1 VLRGTVLDPAARA
14 IENAGVVARNE
25 SSGATAKTSTDQA
38 GRFAFANLASGTY
51 TVEVSAPGF
60 SMAVRQGVRIT
71 ADHAEELSIS
81 LTLGTVREEI
91 AVEANAYASVAA
103 QRAPMD
109 GLMEARSAR
118 SEVNPAFIQNFT
130 SPVSDYSELLQMAPG
145 TFSVN
150 PNGVGLGDSKTFFR
164 GFADGNYNIDFDGI
178 PFYDTNDPTHHSLAF
193 FPSPWIGSIDF
204 DRSPGSATT
213 IGPTPYGGTV
223 NLLSREM
230 AGTQSVRGSV
240 SYGSFNTLLVDGAFD
255 SGNFGKSNLVLDA
268 HRMTSDGYQ
277 TFNYQTRNAGSAK
290 YQYRFSDKTILTAFA
305 GIVML
310 DSNTPNA
317 KGPTRAQVA
326 AFGDNFLLTN
336 DPASPLFYRFYT

>member
-1 VLRGTVLDPAARA
+1 MRADHSTVAYTQPRKQRAGLLRLVRPANVPAKRRKSVPRDIKKAERLSIGNLCSVIALCAFVYPFLVAGTAAAAQGNGIPVLRGTVLDPAARA
-14 IENAGVVARNE
+14 IENAGIVARNE
-25 SSGATAKTSTDQA
+25 SSGAITKTSTDQA
-38 GRFAFANLASGTY
+38 GRFAFANLTSGTY

-164 GFADGNYNIDFDGI
+164 GFADGNYNINFDG
-178 PFYDTNDPTHHSLAF
+178 
-193 FPSPWIGSIDF
+193 
-204 DRSPGSATT
+204 
-213 IGPTPYGGTV
+213 
-223 NLLSREM
+223 
-230 AGTQSVRGSV
+230 
-240 SYGSFNTLLVDGAFD
+240 
-255 SGNFGKSNLVLDA
+255 
-268 HRMTSDGYQ
+268 
-277 TFNYQTRNAGSAK
+277 
-290 YQYRFSDKTILTAFA
+290 
-305 GIVML
+305 
-310 DSNTPNA
+310 
-317 KGPTRAQVA
+317 
-326 AFGDNFLLTN
+326 
-336 DPASPLFYRFYT
+336 